1 MTSEFMNLILL
12 IFTTCFRRLAV
23 ASTSN
28 NHLDSVRLVLKDES
42 IRAATVKY
50 LVLKLE
56 RQTNIC
62 SWRSRKGGFIVRR
75 KSATALSLL
84 TVPQADPV
92 DNSNGEQLP
101 DGEERAEMFVQEA
114 TKYYETLEGL
124 RKAIVN
130 LREARISSAAIAPSS
145 VQATLLAPGVNTEGL
160 PGGEN
165 LHYALQ
171 ESLVESEAWAA
182 LAQTIEALQTQTSLG
197 VVDSGLSGV
206 FGVPFDGNSLLVFG
220 VPAPQSFLPHL
231 GPVYLRCTL

>member
-1 MTSEFMNLILL
+1 MNPSGQRQSSIWSSSSSAKQIYALGEVEKDIARLL
-12 IFTTCFRRLAV
+12 HIA
-23 ASTSN
+23 
-28 NHLDSVRLVLKDES
+28 
-42 IRAATVKY
+42 
-50 LVLKLE
+50 
-56 RQTNIC
+56 
-62 SWRSRKGGFIVRR
+62 
-75 KSATALSLL
+75 ATALSLL

-101 DGEERAEMFVQEA
+101 DEA
-114 TKYYETLEGL
+114 TKYYETLESVQKGL

-182 LAQTIEALQTQTSLG
+182 LAQTIEALQTQTL
-197 VVDSGLSGV
+197 
-206 FGVPFDGNSLLVFG
+206 
-220 VPAPQSFLPHL
+220 
-231 GPVYLRCTL
+231 